1 MVKNFI
7 HIFLFLSIINSNQ
20 FGQNTDSVKT
30 YNLEEITI
38 KSGLVLEPKSIT
50 LIEPGQLEKSDAGS
64 VTEIG
69 KFVPSVKTQNNSR
82 GESLFYLRGSSERQ
96 LTLFFDGVPLNI
108 PWDQR
113 IDLSLVPTDAV
124 GELSV
129 SKGIPSVVY
138 GANTIAGVLN
148 INSKSFTG
156 SAGKMSAQLGENGN
170 QLYSG
175 HIMGG
180 NNTMSYLLSGSYKN
194 QDTYKLPDSFSSPDN
209 PGTTRVNSYLK
220 SLSLFAKLDYKYSE
234 TSNVSFSANVI
245 DSEKGVPPEI
255 DVRKPRY
262 WRYPQWLKYGFS
274 INGTHNFKSGL
285 RSLLSYSFSAYKFNM
300 QINQFTDASYTEIDD
315 IEKDKDLVLYGRL
328 IFTKFLNTNSLIKL
342 SGSILNT
349 THDEQYRSA
358 NFATDTYTQNLF
370 SAGAEYEYIKS
381 NIIIIAGVSLDGSA
395 NTHPQNSDDADPL
408 LDYSLNGSLIYGL
421 SEGVNFQ
428 INAGRKT
435 RFPSLRESFST
446 GLGRFVI
453 NPDLKPEDAV
463 SGEAG
468 LSYKSGGIESNLNFF
483 AILLQDGIVRET
495 ISAGSET
502 KFMRVNKE
510 EIRTLGS
517 EFDIQFNAS
526 ESYSFNFHVT
536 YMNSFAK
543 NEDGEFKDTLEYKPN
558 LIAGLNAD
566 VDLINNL
573 NLVAE
578 FNYVGKEFGLQEGE
592 LYFKELPDY
601 LITNL
606 RINYSWQLSESVI
619 LNTYVRVNN
628 LFDNLYYTQ
637 WGLPE
642 AGRQFFAGTSFEF

>member
-7 HIFLFLSIINSNQ
+7 HIFLFLSIINSTQ

-285 RSLLSYSFSAYKFNM
+285 RSLLSYSFAPKQHSCK
-300 QINQFTDASYTEIDD
+300 
-315 IEKDKDLVLYGRL
+315 
-328 IFTKFLNTNSLIKL
+328 
-342 SGSILNT
+342 
-349 THDEQYRSA
+349 
-358 NFATDTYTQNLF
+358 
-370 SAGAEYEYIKS
+370 
-381 NIIIIAGVSLDGSA
+381 
-395 NTHPQNSDDADPL
+395 
-408 LDYSLNGSLIYGL
+408 
-421 SEGVNFQ
+421 
-428 INAGRKT
+428 
-435 RFPSLRESFST
+435 
-446 GLGRFVI
+446 
-453 NPDLKPEDAV
+453 
-463 SGEAG
+463 
-468 LSYKSGGIESNLNFF
+468 
-483 AILLQDGIVRET
+483 
-495 ISAGSET
+495 
-502 KFMRVNKE
+502 
-510 EIRTLGS
+510 
-517 EFDIQFNAS
+517 
-526 ESYSFNFHVT
+526 
-536 YMNSFAK
+536 
-543 NEDGEFKDTLEYKPN
+543 
-558 LIAGLNAD
+558 
-566 VDLINNL
+566 
-573 NLVAE
+573 
-578 FNYVGKEFGLQEGE
+578 
-592 LYFKELPDY
+592 
-601 LITNL
+601 
-606 RINYSWQLSESVI
+606 
-619 LNTYVRVNN
+619 
-628 LFDNLYYTQ
+628 
-637 WGLPE
+637 
-642 AGRQFFAGTSFEF
+642 